1 MKKFFS
7 LVLAMTA
14 VLSLAAQP
22 AMALDYIY
30 ESEAPGQNFY
40 TSTSDVDEPIEN
52 ANEITIGADGTVTA
66 NTDQNVTEEPIGG
79 LKLNV
84 GEFPE
89 AWGTQTDIAI
99 AANSVFPNALAPTTQ
114 MSAVEGYVQ
123 YEPYSVAS
131 GALPLGNI
139 FTPAQG
145 YPNDYHVT
153 GVASA
158 IQPMHTITSKGAI
171 GKIYVPGQNVTRY
184 VYEGT
189 TQASMRIGGAH
200 FSSTPGWTGNVCI
213 AGHNRGTSQNF
224 AFLYNVKAGDLIYY
238 TTAYGTRAYQ
248 VTGITNPATTDVSGL
263 YQDGVNRLTLYTCV
277 KNQPQIKYCV
287 TAVAVG

>member
-131 GALPLGNI
+131 GTLPLGNI

-158 IQPMHTITSKGAI
+158 IQPMPTITSKGAI

>member
-1 MKKFFS
+1 M
-7 LVLAMTA
+7 
-14 VLSLAAQP
+14 
-22 AMALDYIY
+22 
-30 ESEAPGQNFY
+30 
-40 TSTSDVDEPIEN
+40 
-52 ANEITIGADGTVTA
+52 
-66 NTDQNVTEEPIGG
+66 
-79 LKLNV
+79 

-158 IQPMHTITSKGAI
+158 IQPMPTITSKGAI

>member
-89 AWGTQTDIAI
+89 ARGTQTDIAI

-158 IQPMHTITSKGAI
+158 IQPMPTITSKGAI

>member
-1 MKKFFS
+1 MKKILS
-7 LVLAMTA
+7 LILAATA
-14 VLSLAAQP
+14 VLSLATSAL
-22 AMALDYIY
+22 ALDYTY
-30 ESEAPGQNFY
+30 ESEVPGQNFY
-40 TSTSDVDEPIEN
+40 TSTSDVDKPIEN

-66 NTDQNVTEEPIGG
+66 NTDQNITNEPIGG
-79 LKLNV
+79 LKTNV

-99 AANSVFPNALAPTTQ
+99 AANSIFPNALAPTTQ
-114 MSAVEGYVQ
+114 LSGVEGYVQ
-123 YEPYSVAS
+123 FEPYSVAS

-145 YPNDYHVT
+145 YPNDYYVT

-158 IQPMHTITSKGAI
+158 IQPMPTITKKGAI
-171 GKIYVPGQNVTRY
+171 GKIYVPGQKVTRY
-184 VYEGT
+184 IYEGT

-224 AFLYNVKAGDLIYY
+224 AFLYNVKPGDTIYY
-238 TTAYGTRAYQ
+238 TTGYGTRAYQ
-248 VTGITNPATTDVSGL
+248 VTGISNPATTDVSGL

>member
-79 LKLNV
+79 LKLNG

-158 IQPMHTITSKGAI
+158 IQPMPTITSKGAI